1 MRCLEIQQTF
11 GLSDIVSNFST
22 TGAFQKYEELGT
34 GNVNDTYLIFC
45 DSKGEINRYSLQRIN
60 HDVFSDPEGL
70 MGNFERVTSH
80 LLKKSIEKNQ
90 GEEVL
95 CLIPTLTGKSFYQDG
110 NGNYWRMTK
119 FIAGGRS
126 FEVPQN
132 ETHAYEAAKAFGSFQ
147 LLLDDLGGPPLQE
160 TIPDFHNTRKR
171 FNRFWKWWNPTR
183 LAESKVYRI

>member
-1 MRCLEIQQTF
+1 
-11 GLSDIVSNFST
+11 
-22 TGAFQKYEELGT
+22 
-34 GNVNDTYLIFC
+34 
-45 DSKGEINRYSLQRIN
+45 
-60 HDVFSDPEGL
+60 
-70 MGNFERVTSH
+70 
-80 LLKKSIEKNQ
+80 
-90 GEEVL
+90 
-95 CLIPTLTGKSFYQDG
+95 
-110 NGNYWRMTK
+110 MTK